1 MYFEYKTLGT
11 EYILVFLYLTK
22 QLCINKK
29 NVYFCEQ
36 FHRIGSNINIV

>member
-29 NVYFCEQ
+29 MYIFVNNSIESEV
-36 FHRIGSNINIV
+36 I